1 MLATANN
8 VPTSDDD
15 GFPELLKSVQ
25 DHFSLLTRGGVRHL
39 FRTEATDLYDLFLDE
54 IPQSMRQHY
63 TCRCCRT
70 FVERFG
76 NIVSIDAETLRV
88 SSAVWESCNVPD
100 TFARA
105 IRAMERAAIAAPIA
119 GVFLSSDTVWG
130 TPQSAPDKL
139 GRLWSHFAI
148 LPPAQ
153 ILYRTTALKN
163 SDQAEAEVREER
175 AMLARGLG
183 EFSVDVVRR
192 AHGYLTSGQ
201 LFRSEKCEA
210 VAKWLLDLHERLP
223 IRDRQLRDRMIW
235 LAAAGAPAG
244 FCHVRSGMI
253 GTLLED
259 IAAGLDFATI
269 KARFDDKMN
278 PLKYQ
283 RPVAA
288 PTAGNIARAEAI
300 ISELRAAGALE
311 RRFAKLSD
319 IVPLWLPKPAS
330 APAKAGVF
338 GHLLKDARAEPVVD
352 MPAMT
357 VTWEKFQRVALV
369 SAESI
374 EYLTPISNQNFAAL
388 VTAKNSDAPPIL
400 QWDSTERR
408 NPVSWYLYHGGSS
421 SMAWNLAPST
431 WHTVTAVTLQPNL
444 WHDPARFAHQ
454 GGGVLFCIAKAR
466 DTRHSTGGGFFVE
479 SLRSDFHE
487 IRSTLEAYVKAA
499 AIEGRDE
506 AEACGI
512 LLQKSGEHR
521 WSHQFRVTSKG
532 TRTIYI
538 IDRWD

>member
-1 MLATANN
+1 
-8 VPTSDDD
+8 
-15 GFPELLKSVQ
+15 
-25 DHFSLLTRGGVRHL
+25 
-39 FRTEATDLYDLFLDE
+39 
-54 IPQSMRQHY
+54 
-63 TCRCCRT
+63 
-70 FVERFG
+70 
-76 NIVSIDAETLRV
+76 
-88 SSAVWESCNVPD
+88 
-100 TFARA
+100 
-105 IRAMERAAIAAPIA
+105 
-119 GVFLSSDTVWG
+119 
-130 TPQSAPDKL
+130 
-139 GRLWSHFAI
+139 
-148 LPPAQ
+148 
-153 ILYRTTALKN
+153 
-163 SDQAEAEVREER
+163 
-175 AMLARGLG
+175 
-183 EFSVDVVRR
+183 
-192 AHGYLTSGQ
+192 
-201 LFRSEKCEA
+201 
-210 VAKWLLDLHERLP
+210 
-223 IRDRQLRDRMIW
+223 
-235 LAAAGAPAG
+235 
-244 FCHVRSGMI
+244 MI

-288 PTAGNIARAEAI
+288 PSAGNIARAEAI
-300 ISELRAAGALE
+300 IAELRAAGALE

-319 IVPLWLPKPAS
+319 IVPLWLPKPA
-330 APAKAGVF
+330 AALVKAGVF
-338 GHLLKDARAEPVVD
+338 GHLLKDAKADAIVD
-352 MPAMT
+352 MPEMT
-357 VTWEKFQRVALV
+357 VTWEKFQRVALAG
-369 SAESI
+369 AESI
-374 EYLTPISNQNFAAL
+374 EYLTPIGNQNFAAL

-421 SMAWNLAPST
+421 SMAWNLPPSM

-444 WHDPARFAHQ
+444 WHDAARFACQ

-499 AIEGRDE
+499 PIEGQEE